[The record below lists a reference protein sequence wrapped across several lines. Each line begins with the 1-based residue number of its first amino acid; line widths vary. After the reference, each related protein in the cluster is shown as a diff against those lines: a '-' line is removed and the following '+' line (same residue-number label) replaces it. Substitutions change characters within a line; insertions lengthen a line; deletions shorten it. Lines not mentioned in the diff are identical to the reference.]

1 MRDRPYNVLF
11 LCTHNSAR
19 SILAECVMNRLG
31 AGKFK
36 AYSAGSQP
44 SGRVHPYALELLQR
58 LNYDTSALRSKSWEE
73 FSKPGA
79 PELDFVFTVCDDAA
93 NEVCPVWPGQPM
105 TAHWGLADPSRAEGN
120 EAERRFAFADT
131 HRMLNQRISI
141 FTSLPLSSLDRLT
154 LKHRLDEIGRS
165 RLGTSREEA

>member
-1 MRDRPYNVLF
+1 
-11 LCTHNSAR
+11 
-19 SILAECVMNRLG
+19 MNRLG
-31 AGKFK
+31 AGKFR

-44 SGRVHPYALELLQR
+44 SGKVHPFALDLLRR
-58 LNYDTSALRSKSWEE
+58 LNYDTGALRSKSWEE
-73 FSKPGA
+73 FAQQPGA

-131 HRMLNQRISI
+131 HRMLNQRVSI
-141 FTSLPLSSLDRLT
+141 FVSLPIGSLDRLT
-154 LKHRLDEIGRS
+154 LQHRLDEIGRAKLDAA
-165 RLGTSREEA
+165 RGEG